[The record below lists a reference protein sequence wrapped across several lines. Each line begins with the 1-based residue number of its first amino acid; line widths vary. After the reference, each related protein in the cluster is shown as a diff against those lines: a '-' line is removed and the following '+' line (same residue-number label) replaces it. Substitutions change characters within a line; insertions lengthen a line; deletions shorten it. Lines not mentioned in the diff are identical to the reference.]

1 MADKYIIGYTGV
13 EYFIGDVLI
22 PKRSYTEFE
31 RQHGKKPY
39 AEVSEEQLETLKKNK
54 VFNTLLQNKMIRVL
68 DHIPNFALSG
78 EDRANRRLAEAE
90 KRYTDEVEKL
100 KAELAEAKAKLA
112 ELL

>member
-1 MADKYIIGYTGV
+1 MANKYIIGYTGI
-13 EYFIGDVLI
+13 EYIIGDVLI

-39 AEVSEEQLETLKKNK
+39 AEVSEEQLDALQKNK
-54 VFNTLLQNKMIRVL
+54 VFNTLLQNKIIRVL

-78 EDRANRRLAEAE
+78 EDRANRKLVETE
-90 KRYTDEVEKL
+90 KRYADEVEKL
-100 KAELAEAKAKLA
+100 KAELADARAKLA